1 LKIDAG
7 IRAINGL
14 RGKRLPIDLTSQKSD
29 IGPGSRT
36 ITTSDQNDLFHLL
49 DSQSK
54 PSDEGKPTADVLK
67 HPLAKVILRKGVF
80 ASSLD
85 WKG

>member
-7 IRAINGL
+7 VGAISSL
-14 RGKRLPIDLTSQKSD
+14 RGKRHVPVDLTFQKCD
-29 IGPGSRT
+29 IDPGSRT
-36 ITTSDQNDLFHLL
+36 ITTSDQNDLFLL

-54 PSDEGKPTADVLK
+54 SSDEGKQTVDVLK
-67 HPLAKVILRKGVF
+67 HPLAKVTLRKSVF

-85 WKG
+85 WER